1 MGDLSHRKVPPPL
14 PDLSIERAHGAPTSA
29 IAGVDE
35 VGRGPLAGPVIAA
48 AVILPGTGL
57 PHDLSAAIDD
67 SKSVPARLRATI
79 APRLSDLAAVG
90 IGRAEPA
97 EIDDL
102 NILQASLLAMAR
114 AISALPLRPDL
125 ALIDGTWVPS
135 HLPCA
140 ALPVVRGDGI
150 SLSIAAA
157 SIIAKEARDA
167 EMRALATSHPGYG
180 WERNAGYPTVEHRA
194 AIARLG
200 LTPHHRRSFGPCARH
215 AAA

>member
-1 MGDLSHRKVPPPL
+1 M
-14 PDLSIERAHGAPTSA
+14 PDLSLELAHGAPA
-29 IAGVDE
+29 KPIAGVDE
-35 VGRGPLAGPVIAA
+35 VGRGPLAGPVVAA
-48 AVILPGTGL
+48 AVILPAAGL
-57 PHDLSAAIDD
+57 PDDLSAALDD
-67 SKSVPARLRATI
+67 SKTVPARVRARLV
-79 APRLSDLAAVG
+79 PRLMESASIG

-114 AISALPLRPDL
+114 AVSALPVRPDL

-157 SIIAKEARDA
+157 SIIAKQARDA
-167 EMRALATSHPGYG
+167 EMRELAGRHPGYG
-180 WERNAGYPTVEHRA
+180 WERNVGYPTVEHRD

-200 LTPHHRRSFGPCARH
+200 LTPHHRRSFGPCARY